1 MILYKSLYDA
11 AQNDYLL
18 LLKLK
23 TVVLYFYVILIF
35 HELTDHKH
43 LNSSVLTLASL
54 FHVFRSCTSY
64 LHHSLCMNANV
75 NLSEWENLN
84 SYRVIHTFSAWR
96 LQVVSCEHAP
106 ARLGRCL
113 WNRSGSSNQKRPAS
127 HRRWS
132 EPPRPAARPLWQDR
146 WSVDSSCPLPPA
158 SSPPEN
164 SFVLGQVALA
174 VGPKRWRQNKWNIS
188 GRK

>member
-1 MILYKSLYDA
+1 M
-11 AQNDYLL
+11 
-18 LLKLK
+18 LK

-35 HELTDHKH
+35 HELTDPKH

-106 ARLGRCL
+106 AH
-113 WNRSGSSNQKRPAS
+113 WEDVSGIV
-127 HRRWS
+127 
-132 EPPRPAARPLWQDR
+132 AAVVIK
-146 WSVDSSCPLPPA
+146 SAPPA
-158 SSPPEN
+158 IEGNQNLHAPQRAHCGRTDEVWILPVHCLQLHPHLKT